1 MLHRG
6 SGARVAKASVVS
18 GRLVLLLAALAV
30 VVSGARPEPPAHD
43 FELYDLADNLYSLE
57 RIRGGSGVELVAVD
71 FFSVDC
77 VPCKKAIP
85 EWRALHDRF
94 QSKGLRVVIVAIPM
108 QDDRDVAAR
117 RLGRFFERQPV
128 PFPVVFDK
136 YSMVARQYGVADD
149 KGAKL
154 PQAFLV
160 GRDGKLLAQSE
171 GHEKVVRAIE
181 ERLGG
186 REAPAGEG
194 QGAKP

>member
-1 MLHRG
+1 MLQRG
-6 SGARVAKASVVS
+6 SEARVAKASVVP

-30 VVSGARPEPPAHD
+30 FVSGAKDEPPVHD
-43 FELYDLADNLYSLE
+43 FELYDLADNLYSMG
-57 RIRGGSGVELVAVD
+57 RVRSGPGVELVAVD

-108 QDDRDVAAR
+108 QDDRDLAAR
-117 RLGRFFERQPV
+117 RLGRFFDKQPV

-136 YSMVARQYGVADD
+136 YSMVAKQYGVADD